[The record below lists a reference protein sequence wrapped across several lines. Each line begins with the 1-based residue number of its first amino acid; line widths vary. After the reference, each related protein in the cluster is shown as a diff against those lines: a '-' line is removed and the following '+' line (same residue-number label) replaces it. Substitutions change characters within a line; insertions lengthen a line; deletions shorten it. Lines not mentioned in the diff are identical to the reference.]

1 MRRAILWILLSVPML
16 ILMAVCVVADAVI
29 EDIHPSDG
37 W

>member
-1 MRRAILWILLSVPML
+1 MRRAILWILLAVPML
-16 ILMAVCVVADAVI
+16 ILMAACAVADAVI